1 MAYGYVPVGAHDHQ
15 EYAAGEL
22 VDAGG
27 GHVHLAHDV
36 AERPEL
42 HGHGD
47 DQERY
52 ADQETLV
59 GYGQVDDV
67 HVGHRLHL
75 GEPDHHVYD

>member
-1 MAYGYVPVGAHDHQ
+1 MKVRGRKGIRLNIIVNI
-15 EYAAGEL
+15 
-22 VDAGG
+22 
-27 GHVHLAHDV
+27 HLAHDV

-59 GYGQVDDV
+59 GDGQVNNV
-67 HVGHRLHL
+67 HVGDRLHL
-75 GEPDHHVYD
+75 GESDHHVYD